1 MNRMAVQDIVRILD
15 EQAEL
20 YGQLLETANEKTPV
34 LVKGDV
40 DQLNAIVQK
49 ERKLIA
55 RAEQLEQQRI
65 LETHRHF
72 VSLGYI
78 SRMNT
83 LREVIQSVNQP
94 ELKQKLIDQQRALSG
109 LLEELRRVNELNQQL
124 IRQALAFIDY
134 SIGLAVDDPAE
145 DIVYQHPQKNP
156 GGAGRTGIF
165 DTRA

>member
-1 MNRMAVQDIVRILD
+1 MAVQDIVRILD

-20 YGQLLETANEKTPV
+20 YDQLLDTANEKTPV

-40 DQLNAIVQK
+40 EQLNVILQK

-78 SRMNT
+78 SRLNT

-94 ELKQKLIDQQRALSG
+94 ELKQKLIDQQLELSQ
-109 LLEELRRVNELNQQL
+109 LLGELRRVNELNQQL

-156 GGAGRTGIF
+156 GGGGRNGIF

>member
-1 MNRMAVQDIVRILD
+1 MAVQDIVRILD

-20 YGQLLETANEKTPV
+20 YGRLLETANEKTPV

-40 DQLNAIVQK
+40 DRLNAIVQQ

-65 LETHRHF
+65 LATHRHF

-94 ELKQKLIDQQRALSG
+94 ELKERLIGQQRKLSQ

-124 IRQALAFIDY
+124 IRQSLAFIEY
-134 SIGLAVDDPAE
+134 SIELLVGNPSE
-145 DIVYQHPQKNP
+145 DIVYQHPQKNHGT
-156 GGAGRTGIF
+156 GGRNGVF
-165 DTRA
+165 DRRA

>member
-1 MNRMAVQDIVRILD
+1 MAVQDIVRILD

>member
-1 MNRMAVQDIVRILD
+1 MAVQDIVRILD

-109 LLEELRRVNELNQQL
+109 LLEELCRVNELNQQL

>member
-1 MNRMAVQDIVRILD
+1 MAVQDIVRILD

-20 YGQLLETANEKTPV
+20 YNQLLDSANEKTPV

-40 DQLNAIVQK
+40 EQLNVILQK

-78 SRMNT
+78 SRLNT

-94 ELKQKLIDQQRALSG
+94 ELKQKLIEQQRELTK

-145 DIVYQHPQKNP
+145 DIVYQHPQKTNAS
-156 GGAGRTGIF
+156 GGRNGIF

>member
-1 MNRMAVQDIVRILD
+1 MAVQDIVRILD
-15 EQAEL
+15 EQTEL
-20 YGQLLETANEKTPV
+20 YGRLLETANEKTPV
-34 LVKGDV
+34 LVEGDV
-40 DQLNAIVQK
+40 DRLNAIVQK

-94 ELKQKLIDQQRALSG
+94 ELKQKLIDQQRELSA
-109 LLEELRRVNELNQQL
+109 LLEELRRVNDLNQQL

-134 SIGLAVDDPAE
+134 SISLAVDDPAE

-156 GGAGRTGIF
+156 GGAARNGVF
-165 DTRA
+165 DKRA

>member
-1 MNRMAVQDIVRILD
+1 MAVQDIVRILD

-20 YGQLLETANEKTPV
+20 YGRLLETANEKTPV

-40 DQLNAIVQK
+40 DQLNAIVQR

-94 ELKQKLIDQQRALSG
+94 ELKQKLIEQQRDLSR

-134 SIGLAVDDPAE
+134 SIVLAVDDPAE

-156 GGAGRTGIF
+156 GSAGRTGIF

>member
-1 MNRMAVQDIVRILD
+1 MAVQDIVRILD

-20 YGQLLETANEKTPV
+20 YGQLLDTANQKTPV

-40 DQLNAIVQK
+40 EQLNAILLK

-94 ELKQKLIDQQRALSG
+94 ELKQKLLEQQRELSK
-109 LLEELRRVNELNQQL
+109 LLDELRRVNELNQQL

-145 DIVYQHPQKNP
+145 DVVYQHPQKHFGN
-156 GGAGRTGIF
+156 GGRNGIF

>member
-1 MNRMAVQDIVRILD
+1 MAAVDIVRILD

-20 YGQLLETANEKTPV
+20 YGQLLDTANEKTPV
-34 LVKGDV
+34 LVQGDV
-40 DQLNAIVQK
+40 EQLNIILQK

-55 RAEQLEQQRI
+55 QAEQLEQQRI

-83 LREVIQSVNQP
+83 LRELIQSVNQP
-94 ELKQKLIDQQRALSG
+94 ELKQRLIEQQQELSR
-109 LLEELRRVNELNQQL
+109 LLGELRRVNELNQQL

-134 SIGLAVDDPAE
+134 SIGLVVDDPAE
-145 DIVYQHPQKNP
+145 DIVYQHPQKSA
-156 GGAGRTGIF
+156 GGGGRNGIF

>member
-1 MNRMAVQDIVRILD
+1 MAVQDIVRILD

-20 YGQLLETANEKTPV
+20 YGELLDTANEKTPV

-40 DQLNAIVQK
+40 EQLNVILQK

-94 ELKQKLIDQQRALSG
+94 ELKQRLIEQQRELSG
-109 LLEELRRVNELNQQL
+109 LLEELRRVNDLNQQL

-156 GGAGRTGIF
+156 GSGGRNGIF

>member
-1 MNRMAVQDIVRILD
+1 MAVQDIVRILD
-15 EQAEL
+15 EQEEL

-34 LVKGDV
+34 LVKGDI

-65 LETHRHF
+65 LATHRHF

-94 ELKQKLIDQQRALSG
+94 ELKQRLIEQQQELSR
-109 LLEELRRVNELNQQL
+109 LLEELRRVNDLNQQL
-124 IRQALAFIDY
+124 IRQSLAFIEY
-134 SIGLAVDDPAE
+134 SIELLVGNPAE
-145 DIVYQHPQKNP
+145 DIVYQHPQKNQGT
-156 GGAGRTGIF
+156 GGRNGVF
-165 DTRA
+165 DRRA

>member
-1 MNRMAVQDIVRILD
+1 MAVQDIVRILD

-20 YGQLLETANEKTPV
+20 YRELLDTANQKTPV

-40 DQLNAIVQK
+40 DQLNVILQK

-55 RAEQLEQQRI
+55 QAEQLEQQRI

-78 SRMNT
+78 SRLNT

-94 ELKQKLIDQQRALSG
+94 EQKQKLIEQQRELAK
-109 LLEELRRVNELNQQL
+109 LLEELRSVNDLNQQL
-124 IRQALAFIDY
+124 IRQELAFIDY
-134 SIGLAVDDPAE
+134 SIGLMVNDPAE
-145 DIVYQHPQKNP
+145 DVVYQHPQKHHA
-156 GGAGRTGIF
+156 GGGRNGIF

>member
-1 MNRMAVQDIVRILD
+1 MAVQDIVRILD
-15 EQAEL
+15 EQKEL
-20 YGQLLETANEKTPV
+20 YDQLLETANEKTPV

-94 ELKQKLIDQQRALSG
+94 ELKQKLIEQQRELSG
-109 LLEELRRVNELNQQL
+109 LLEELRRVNDLNQQL
-124 IRQALAFIDY
+124 IRQALSFIDY

-145 DIVYQHPQKNP
+145 DLVYQHPQKNP